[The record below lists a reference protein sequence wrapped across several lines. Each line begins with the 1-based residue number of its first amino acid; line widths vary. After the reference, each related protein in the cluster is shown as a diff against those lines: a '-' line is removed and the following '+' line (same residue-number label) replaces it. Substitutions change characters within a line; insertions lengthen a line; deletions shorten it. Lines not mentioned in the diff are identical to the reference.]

1 MGCAHVI
8 GGTARR
14 VGRGARDLDPAHR
27 RDGIA
32 FALLGLV
39 IVVAAR
45 EWWGL
50 SGTAGDLVHNVVAGT
65 FGRVGVVVP
74 VVLLGLA
81 IRLMRHPDLG
91 HANSRIGIGL
101 SAITLAVC
109 ALVHVSAGTPD
120 PADGFGPVRDAGG
133 VVGYLLGTPLETMLT
148 VYVAVPLLVLLA
160 FFGLLVVTATPV
172 NQVVPRVRAGY
183 DHLTGNSRPQ
193 VDADDEPLVINAGH
207 SALPEIEAAAL
218 VTVDGLPM
226 ASTLPEGMN
235 EDRVAAMSAA
245 LLSLGERAADGLGRG
260 GLAQVSIE
268 GEDGSV
274 HLLAAGEEAVLVAVA
289 AAGAKAGLV
298 LFELRRTAA
307 ELGNELGRAG
317 ERFSQS
323 GAETIDALADLAAVL
338 PVQAAAPVDKP
349 EIPDVAPPPAPYFPT
364 YEPSLPGVGTALAGL
379 EPPFPVLN
387 QHVPTPPEPPAT
399 SWPTWS

>member
-1 MGCAHVI
+1 MSQ
-8 GGTARR
+8 
-14 VGRGARDLDPAHR
+14 LAHR
-27 RDGIA
+27 LEA
-32 FALLGLV
+32 AL
-39 IVVAAR
+39 A
-45 EWWGL
+45 
-50 SGTAGDLVHNVVAGT
+50 DLL
-65 FGRVGVVVP
+65 R
-74 VVLLGLA
+74 
-81 IRLMRHPDLG
+81 
-91 HANSRIGIGL
+91 
-101 SAITLAVC
+101 
-109 ALVHVSAGTPD
+109 
-120 PADGFGPVRDAGG
+120 
-133 VVGYLLGTPLETMLT
+133 
-148 VYVAVPLLVLLA
+148 
-160 FFGLLVVTATPV
+160 
-172 NQVVPRVRAGY
+172 
-183 DHLTGNSRPQ
+183 
-193 VDADDEPLVINAGH
+193 
-207 SALPEIEAAAL
+207 ALPEIEAAAL

-226 ASTLPEGMN
+226 ASALPEGMN

-307 ELGNELGRAG
+307 ELGDELGRSG

-323 GAETIDALADLAAVL
+323 GAESIDALADLAAVL
-338 PVQAAAPVDKP
+338 PVQAAAPVEAP
-349 EIPDVAPPPAPYFPT
+349 APAPVAAPVAETPAIPDVAPAPAPYFPS

-379 EPPFPVLN
+379 EPPYPVLN

>member
-1 MGCAHVI
+1 MSQ
-8 GGTARR
+8 
-14 VGRGARDLDPAHR
+14 LAHR
-27 RDGIA
+27 LEA
-32 FALLGLV
+32 AL
-39 IVVAAR
+39 A
-45 EWWGL
+45 
-50 SGTAGDLVHNVVAGT
+50 DLL
-65 FGRVGVVVP
+65 R
-74 VVLLGLA
+74 
-81 IRLMRHPDLG
+81 
-91 HANSRIGIGL
+91 
-101 SAITLAVC
+101 
-109 ALVHVSAGTPD
+109 
-120 PADGFGPVRDAGG
+120 
-133 VVGYLLGTPLETMLT
+133 
-148 VYVAVPLLVLLA
+148 
-160 FFGLLVVTATPV
+160 
-172 NQVVPRVRAGY
+172 
-183 DHLTGNSRPQ
+183 
-193 VDADDEPLVINAGH
+193 
-207 SALPEIEAAAL
+207 ALPEIEAAAL

-226 ASTLPEGMN
+226 ASALPEGMN

-307 ELGNELGRAG
+307 ELGDELGRSG

-323 GAETIDALADLAAVL
+323 GAESIDALADLAAVL
-338 PVQAAAPVDKP
+338 PVQAAAPVEAPAPVAMAAETPQIP
-349 EIPDVAPPPAPYFPT
+349 EVAPAPAPYFPS

-379 EPPFPVLN
+379 EPPYPVLN